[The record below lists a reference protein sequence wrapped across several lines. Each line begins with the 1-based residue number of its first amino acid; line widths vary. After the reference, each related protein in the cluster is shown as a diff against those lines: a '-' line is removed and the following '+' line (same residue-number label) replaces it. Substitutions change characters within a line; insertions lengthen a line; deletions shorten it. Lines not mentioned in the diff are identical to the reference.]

1 MLSLNNSQHIFTW
14 DRPSQVCTIPLC
26 YIRCEKNH
34 YFLSQGWIGATYFF
48 FFVWTDEMC
57 IIDIYIYR
65 YIYIYI
71 YLIWQLYGKFFC
83 VAVIIS
89 NSWKE
94 KRGQSFNFSKFIISI
109 LISFL
114 FFLKR
119 HFFLRDISWSIH
131 WR

>member
-1 MLSLNNSQHIFTW
+1 MNMSSDTCYHSTTVNTFLHGT
-14 DRPSQVCTIPLC
+14 DRVRSVLYLC
-26 YIRCEKNH
+26 VTLDVRKNH
-34 YFLSQGWIGATYFF
+34 YFLSQGWIGTTYFF
-48 FFVWTDEMC
+48 FFVWTDEMS
-57 IIDIYIYR
+57 IIYR
-65 YIYIYI
+65 YI

-109 LISFL
+109 LI
-114 FFLKR
+114 FFPFFIKR
-119 HFFLRDISWSIH
+119 HFLLRDKSWSIH